1 LFQLTILQKPLSR
14 AMMKYNFLFGFL
26 LFFTLAFGQSKVWTL
41 QECIEYAHEN
51 NLTVQQNALNLRS
64 AEISKDAAVA
74 NLFPDLNFGGG
85 YFWQFGFSIDPV
97 TNVRRRG
104 DRQTSSFTLSSQWVL
119 FDGLSNYKQI
129 SKARLDYMASLYS
142 LDAIKNDISINIA
155 SAYLQVLL
163 NKQVLE
169 VAENQL
175 DISKNQLDRNKKLYD
190 AGAIPKGDHLQFEA
204 QYASDEQSVIAAENN
219 LTISLLQLAQ
229 ILQLDDYQDFD
240 IVTPNI
246 DNPDNALLT
255 YTPEQIYDIALTNQ
269 PIIKSAEVNVESAQK
284 QVGIAKAGYSPTIS
298 LSGQVNSNAAQDIPR
313 STGTEEQIGIIG
325 STEPGGGAPI
335 YSLPTQVP
343 IGFEDY
349 PFFDQFGDNVNQF
362 VGINLQV
369 PIFNNFSIR
378 SNVQNS
384 ELQLEQARLQLETEK
399 NSLRQ
404 TIERAYADAY
414 ASLKTFNAAEKSL
427 AANEESWKY
436 AQKRYE
442 EGALNLFDYE
452 TTRNR
457 YLNAV
462 SQLLQ
467 SKYDYVFKVKVLEF
481 YLTNNIT
488 L

>member
-1 LFQLTILQKPLSR
+1 
-14 AMMKYNFLFGFL
+14 MKYKTL
-26 LFFTLAFGQSKVWTL
+26 LVALVLSTLSFAQEKAWTL
-41 QECIEYAHEN
+41 EECINYAFEN
-51 NLTVQQNALNLRS
+51 NLTIQQNALNLRS

-119 FDGLSNYKQI
+119 FDGLQNYKQI

-169 VAENQL
+169 VAQNQL
-175 DISKNQLDRNKKLYD
+175 DISKQQMDRNEKLFQ

-219 LTISLLQLAQ
+219 LEISLLQLAQ
-229 ILQLDDYQDFD
+229 ILQLEDHSNFD
-240 IVTPNI
+240 IVTPDL
-246 DNPDNALLT
+246 DNPDNALLD
-255 YTPEQIYDIALTNQ
+255 YTPAQIYDIALGNQ
-269 PIIKSAEVNVESAQK
+269 PIIKSAEVNVQSAQK
-284 QVGIAKAGYSPTIS
+284 QVGISKAGYSPTIS

-313 STGTEEQIGIIG
+313 ATGTVTEYGVIG
-325 STEPGGGAPI
+325 TTQPGAGDFI
-335 YSLPTQVP
+335 YTLQPQEFPT
-343 IGFEDY
+343 GFETY
-349 PFFDQFGDNVNQF
+349 PFFDQFGDNINQF

-369 PIFNNFSIR
+369 PIFNRFQIR

-384 ELQLEQARLQLETEK
+384 ELQLEQARLQLESEK
-399 NSLRQ
+399 NTLRQ

-414 ASLKTFNAAEKSL
+414 GSLKTFHAAEKSL

-436 AQKRYE
+436 AQKRYD

-452 TTRNR
+452 ATRNR

-462 SQLLQ
+462 SQLFQ
-467 SKYDYVFKVKVLEF
+467 SKYDYIFKVKVLEF
-481 YLTNNIT
+481 YLSNNIT